1 MMDQF
6 KCCQVC
12 ITLELKNN
20 KRFVHTVWFLT
31 LRWRSQEIQFSFL
44 EPQESLIWIGC
55 TVHCMANNVLE
66 NPELFGFRQAPLKNH
81 YRNEWHYESGRKTSK
96 VGSVF
101 LMVIVSLLPVAEI
114 GRNDHRENA
123 LHLYLQRTMMRKL
136 TGSYEGVHGNWNLL
150 FASPDLHF
158 RFWNEV
164 LYFFQFIELEGAPVI
179 INIAEIIRN
188 FG

>member
-6 KCCQVC
+6 KRCQVC

-66 NPELFGFRQAPLKNH
+66 NPELFRFRQAPLKNH
-81 YRNEWHYESGRKTSK
+81 YRNEAGRKTSLK
-96 VGSVF
+96 SG
-101 LMVIVSLLPVAEI
+101 VSSWWPSSLCCPLQKTDEMTI
-114 GRNDHRENA
+114 GKTRSTYISNERWCRNWPEV
-123 LHLYLQRTMMRKL
+123 MR
-136 TGSYEGVHGNWNLL
+136 GYMES
-150 FASPDLHF
+150 
-158 RFWNEV
+158 EV
-164 LYFFQFIELEGAPVI
+164 LYLPAPICISDFETKSYIFF
-179 INIAEIIRN
+179 
-188 FG
+188 